1 MVVELL
7 FMLLITSPSQS
18 SPLVLTPFSFQQF
31 LFHLNPF
38 GQFVVS
44 VLYRL
49 HSSPVSFFDKLSLV
63 LKDLC
68 TPLYSRIFGDFNVDA
83 SVPGYLCNYLYNV
96 ANLHPLTII
105 PTGHTRV

>member
-7 FMLLITSPSQS
+7 LMLLITSPSQS
-18 SPLVLTPFSFQQF
+18 SPLVLTPLSFQQF
-31 LFHLNPF
+31 LFHPPF

-49 HSSPVSFFDKLSLV
+49 PSSPVSFFDKLSLV

-68 TPLYSRIFGDFNVDA
+68 TPLYSFIFGDFNVNV
-83 SVPGYLCNYLYNV
+83 SVPGYLCNV
-96 ANLHPLTII
+96 AN
-105 PTGHTRV
+105 

>member
-7 FMLLITSPSQS
+7 FMLLVTSPSQS

-31 LFHLNPF
+31 LFHPLLVN
-38 GQFVVS
+38 
-44 VLYRL
+44 LYCL
-49 HSSPVSFFDKLSLV
+49 FCIDFIHPLYFSFDKLSSV

-68 TPLYSRIFGDFNVDA
+68 TPLYSHIFGDFNVDA

-96 ANLHPLTII
+96 ANLHALIII
-105 PTGHTRV
+105 PTGHTQV